1 MKQTL
6 SIIIPC
12 YNEKDTILQI
22 LEKINNVHLYGVEK
36 EIIIIDDFSID
47 GTRKILNSLNDYII
61 IFNDKNYGKG
71 FSVRQG
77 IKKASGNIIIIQD
90 ADLEY
95 NPQNYDDLVKPILVN
110 NVQVVYGSRA
120 LGPNSAQHS
129 HFSFY
134 LGGIFLTKLTNL
146 LYQSKLTD
154 QPTCY
159 KVFKKDILDTI
170 DLKENGFGF
179 CSEVTSKLLLKNI
192 EPYEVPIDYF
202 PRNKS
207 DGKKISWKDGLRAI
221 YIILKYRI
229 ISINT
234 NKDG

>member
-1 MKQTL
+1 MKLTL

-12 YNEKDTILQI
+12 YNEKNTILKI
-22 LEKINNVHLYGVEK
+22 LEKIKDVRLIGIEK

-47 GTRKILNSLNDYII
+47 GTREILTSLHDYNI

-71 FSVRQG
+71 FSIREG
-77 IKKASGNIIIIQD
+77 LKHASGEIIIIQD

-95 NPQNYDDLVKPILVN
+95 NPQNYKDLVQPILEN
-110 NVQVVYGSRA
+110 NVQVVYGSRVI
-120 LGPNSAQHS
+120 GPNSTIHS
-129 HFSFY
+129 HYSFY
-134 LGGIFLTKLTNL
+134 LGGLFLTRLTNV
-146 LYQSKLTD
+146 LYHSKLTD

-159 KVFKKDILDTI
+159 KVFKKSILDAI
-170 DLKENGFGF
+170 ELKENRFGF
-179 CSEVTSKLLLKNI
+179 CSEVTSKLLSKNI

-207 DGKKISWKDGLRAI
+207 DGKKISWKDGIRAI

-229 ISINT
+229 MSV
-234 NKDG
+234 

>member
-1 MKQTL
+1 MKLTL

-12 YNEKDTILQI
+12 YNEKNTILKI
-22 LEKINNVHLYGVEK
+22 LEKIKDVNLFEIEK

-47 GTRKILNSLNDYII
+47 GTREILTSLHDYNI

-71 FSVRQG
+71 FSIREGLKQ
-77 IKKASGNIIIIQD
+77 ASGEIIIIQD

-95 NPQNYDDLVKPILVN
+95 NPQNYKDLVQPILEN
-110 NVQVVYGSRA
+110 NVQVVYGSRVI
-120 LGPNSAQHS
+120 GPNRTIHS
-129 HFSFY
+129 HYSFY
-134 LGGIFLTKLTNL
+134 LGGLFLTRLTNV
-146 LYQSKLTD
+146 LYHSKLTD

-159 KVFKKDILDTI
+159 KVFKKSILDAI
-170 DLKENGFGF
+170 ELKENRFGF

-207 DGKKISWKDGLRAI
+207 DGKKISWKDGIRAI

-229 ISINT
+229 MS
-234 NKDG
+234 D

>member
-1 MKQTL
+1 MKLIL

-12 YNEKDTILQI
+12 YNEKNTILKI
-22 LEKINNVHLYGVEK
+22 LEKIKDVRLIGIEK

-47 GTRKILNSLNDYII
+47 GTREILTSLHDYNI

-71 FSVRQG
+71 FSIREGLKQ
-77 IKKASGNIIIIQD
+77 ASGEIIIIQD

-95 NPQNYDDLVKPILVN
+95 NPQNYKDLVQPILEN
-110 NVQVVYGSRA
+110 NVQVVYGSRVI
-120 LGPNSAQHS
+120 GPNRTIHS
-129 HFSFY
+129 HYSFY
-134 LGGIFLTKLTNL
+134 LGGLFLTRLTNV
-146 LYQSKLTD
+146 LYHSKLTD

-159 KVFKKDILDTI
+159 KVFKKSILDAI
-170 DLKENGFGF
+170 ELKENRFGF

-207 DGKKISWKDGLRAI
+207 DGKKISWKDGIRAI

-229 ISINT
+229 MSV
-234 NKDG
+234 

>member
-1 MKQTL
+1 MKLTL

-12 YNEKDTILQI
+12 YNEKNTILKI
-22 LEKINNVHLYGVEK
+22 LEKIKDVRLIGIEK

-47 GTRKILNSLNDYII
+47 GTREILTSLNDYNI

-71 FSVRQG
+71 FSIREG
-77 IKKASGNIIIIQD
+77 LKHASGEIIIIQD

-95 NPQNYDDLVKPILVN
+95 NPQNYKDLVQPILEN
-110 NVQVVYGSRA
+110 NVQVVYGSRVI
-120 LGPNSAQHS
+120 GPNRTIHS
-129 HFSFY
+129 HYSFY
-134 LGGIFLTKLTNL
+134 LGGLFLTRLTNV
-146 LYQSKLTD
+146 LYHSKLTD

-159 KVFKKDILDTI
+159 KVFKKSILDAI
-170 DLKENGFGF
+170 ELKENRFGF

-207 DGKKISWKDGLRAI
+207 DGKKISWKDGIRAI

-229 ISINT
+229 MSV
-234 NKDG
+234 

>member
-12 YNEKDTILQI
+12 YNEKDTILKI
-22 LEKINNVHLYGVEK
+22 LEKINNVHLYGIEK
-36 EIIIIDDFSID
+36 EIIIIDDFSTD
-47 GTRKILNSLNDYII
+47 GTRKILKSLNDYNIV
-61 IFNDKNYGKG
+61 FNDKNYGKG

-77 IKKASGNIIIIQD
+77 IKNASGNIIIIQD

-95 NPQNYDDLVKPILVN
+95 NPQNYNDLVKPILVN

-129 HFSFY
+129 YFSFY
-134 LGGIFLTKLTNL
+134 LGGKFLTKLTNL

-159 KVFKKDILDTI
+159 KVFKKNILDTI
-170 DLKENGFGF
+170 DLEENGFGF

-229 ISINT
+229 ISIDT

>member
-1 MKQTL
+1 MKLTL

-12 YNEKDTILQI
+12 YNEKNTILKI
-22 LEKINNVHLYGVEK
+22 LEKIKDVNLFEIEK

-47 GTRKILNSLNDYII
+47 GTREILTSLHDYNI

-71 FSVRQG
+71 FSIREGLKQ
-77 IKKASGNIIIIQD
+77 ASGEIIIIQD

-95 NPQNYDDLVKPILVN
+95 NPQNYKDLVQPILEN
-110 NVQVVYGSRA
+110 NVQVVYGSRVI
-120 LGPNSAQHS
+120 GPNRTIHS
-129 HFSFY
+129 HYSFY
-134 LGGIFLTKLTNL
+134 LGGLFLTRLTNV
-146 LYQSKLTD
+146 LYHSKLTD

-159 KVFKKDILDTI
+159 KVFKKSILDAI
-170 DLKENGFGF
+170 ELKENRFGF

-207 DGKKISWKDGLRAI
+207 DGKKISWKDGIRAI
-221 YIILKYRI
+221 NIILKYRI
-229 ISINT
+229 MSV
-234 NKDG
+234 

>member
-1 MKQTL
+1 MKLTL

-12 YNEKDTILQI
+12 YNEKNTILKI
-22 LEKINNVHLYGVEK
+22 LEKIKDVRLIGIEK

-47 GTRKILNSLNDYII
+47 GTREILTSLHDYNI

-71 FSVRQG
+71 FSIREG
-77 IKKASGNIIIIQD
+77 LKHASGEIIIIQD

-95 NPQNYDDLVKPILVN
+95 NPQNYKDLVQPILEN
-110 NVQVVYGSRA
+110 NVQVVYGSRVI
-120 LGPNSAQHS
+120 GPNRTIHS
-129 HFSFY
+129 HYSFY
-134 LGGIFLTKLTNL
+134 LGGLFLTRLTNV
-146 LYQSKLTD
+146 LYHSKLTD

-159 KVFKKDILDTI
+159 KVFKKSILDAI
-170 DLKENGFGF
+170 ELKENRFGF

-207 DGKKISWKDGLRAI
+207 DGKKISWKDGIRAI

-229 ISINT
+229 MSV
-234 NKDG
+234 

>member
-1 MKQTL
+1 MKLTL

-12 YNEKDTILQI
+12 YNEKNTILKI
-22 LEKINNVHLYGVEK
+22 LEKIKDVNLFEIEK

-47 GTRKILNSLNDYII
+47 GTREILTSLHDYNI

-71 FSVRQG
+71 FSIREGLKQ
-77 IKKASGNIIIIQD
+77 ASGEIIIIQD

-95 NPQNYDDLVKPILVN
+95 NPQNYKDLVQPILEN
-110 NVQVVYGSRA
+110 NVQVVYGSRVI
-120 LGPNSAQHS
+120 GPNRTIHS
-129 HFSFY
+129 HYSFY
-134 LGGIFLTKLTNL
+134 LGGLFLTRLTNV
-146 LYQSKLTD
+146 LYHSKLTD

-159 KVFKKDILDTI
+159 KVFKKSILDAI
-170 DLKENGFGF
+170 ELKENRFGF

-207 DGKKISWKDGLRAI
+207 DGKKISWKDGIRAI

-229 ISINT
+229 MSV
-234 NKDG
+234 

>member
-1 MKQTL
+1 MKLTL

-12 YNEKDTILQI
+12 YNEKNTILKI
-22 LEKINNVHLYGVEK
+22 LEKIKDVNLFEIEK

-47 GTRKILNSLNDYII
+47 GTREILTSLHDYNI

-71 FSVRQG
+71 FSIREGLKQ
-77 IKKASGNIIIIQD
+77 ASGEIIIIQD

-95 NPQNYDDLVKPILVN
+95 NPQNYKDLVQPILEN
-110 NVQVVYGSRA
+110 NVQVVYGSRVI
-120 LGPNSAQHS
+120 GPNRTIHS
-129 HFSFY
+129 HYSFY
-134 LGGIFLTKLTNL
+134 LGGLFLTRLTNV
-146 LYQSKLTD
+146 LYHSKLTD

-159 KVFKKDILDTI
+159 KVFKKSILDAI
-170 DLKENGFGF
+170 ELKENRFGF

-207 DGKKISWKDGLRAI
+207 DGKKISWKDGIRAI

-229 ISINT
+229 LSV
-234 NKDG
+234 